1 MGSPGRLGFWVW
13 PGGPWFIVGLQPP
26 LSSFVFP
33 PQRTLVLPLKGCAPL
48 SFHSELSPPVSWN
61 GSMFVFLVP
70 LNRPKEER
78 KHVSASRPP
87 RTGPVQPER
96 DSPMILPGGCWRRR
110 EIGPHRRVQSPTRV
124 VSPSFQNAGCPRWRP
139 CRASPGR
146 AGGRGCGQH
155 PSRANRSVAGPT
167 GRPGEAALLELFF
180 FSFNP
185 AAWASRGSWP
195 VARLLLREREEEKK
209 L

>member
-1 MGSPGRLGFWVW
+1 MGSPGRLGLWAW

-33 PQRTLVLPLKGCAPL
+33 PQRTLVLPLKGCALL
-48 SFHSELSPPVSWN
+48 SFPSELSPPVSWK

-78 KHVSASRPP
+78 KARFCVTTIPGRAGPDGTERPHDPARGMLAPKGNRLPPQSSVSSQGSVSLPPKRRLPPLAARPN
-87 RTGPVQPER
+87 
-96 DSPMILPGGCWRRR
+96 L
-110 EIGPHRRVQSPTRV
+110 
-124 VSPSFQNAGCPRWRP
+124 
-139 CRASPGR
+139 PGR
-146 AGGRGCGQH
+146 AGGRDCGQH
-155 PSRANRSVAGPT
+155 PSWANRLMAGPT
-167 GRPGEAALLELFF
+167 RRPGEAARLEPFLP
-180 FSFNP
+180 FNP
-185 AAWASRGSWP
+185 AAWASRGSWS